1 MTSREVYKSAFFFF
15 FKQLPCSLGS
25 HYLASFKAS
34 HTKWST
40 HLLVQ
45 RQVVCSAG
53 GATTQVLFM
62 LVQRSGAMFS
72 KVRPGTD
79 PAAKEADKCGL
90 PVCFRG
96 RNCVLNTKHCLGK
109 FFFFFFKAS
118 LKDKQVELRLVVYLP
133 KVTTLLSGRG
143 GIQNPMWPQSPYSSP
158 LCCPSPLANSEL
170 SSSVLQHRVEL
181 CTWHGRGRGPAGS
194 RRQ

>member
-1 MTSREVYKSAFFFF
+1 M
-15 FKQLPCSLGS
+15 
-25 HYLASFKAS
+25 
-34 HTKWST
+34 
-40 HLLVQ
+40 Q

-109 FFFFFFKAS
+109 FFFFFKAS